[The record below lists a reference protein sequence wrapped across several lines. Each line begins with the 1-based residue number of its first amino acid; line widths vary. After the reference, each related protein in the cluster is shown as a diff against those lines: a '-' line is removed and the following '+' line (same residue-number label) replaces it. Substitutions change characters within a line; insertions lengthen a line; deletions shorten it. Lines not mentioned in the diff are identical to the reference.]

1 MYLSTFHASRFTL
14 HVFTMKALVTGA
26 SGFVGGAVA
35 RTLVQA
41 GIDVRV
47 LARPGS
53 DPQNYARLNIETAE
67 GDLRNRDSLRR
78 ALTGC
83 QQLYHVAAHYA
94 LWAKDPS
101 IFYDVNVTGTRSL
114 METARDV
121 GTERIVYCSTIGAI
135 GLPPG
140 GGAGTEETP
149 VSLDQMAGHY
159 KRSKYLAEQEVLKL
173 ARAGLPVVIV
183 NPSAPVGAGDV
194 RPTPT
199 GQVIVEFMKG
209 RMPAYIETGMNI
221 VDVDDVAAGHLLA
234 MQKGRIGER
243 YILGNKNLMLREV
256 FEILSR
262 LTGVKA
268 PSIKLPRL
276 AILPLAYLNEWMA
289 NFTGRPPRIPLEGV
303 KMAKYKMHYDCRKA
317 IKELGIPQTPPEV
330 ALEKAVRW
338 FSDHKYA

>member
-1 MYLSTFHASRFTL
+1 
-14 HVFTMKALVTGA
+14 MKALVTGA
-26 SGFVGGAVA
+26 TGFVGGAVA
-35 RTLVQA
+35 RALVNS

-47 LARPGS
+47 LARAGA
-53 DPQNYARLNIETAE
+53 DLQNLQGLTVERVE
-67 GDLRNRDSLRR
+67 GDLRDPASLRKS
-78 ALTGC
+78 LTGC
-83 QQLYHVAAHYA
+83 RQLYHVAAHYA

-101 IFYDVNVTGTRSL
+101 IFYDVNVTGTKNL
-114 METARDV
+114 LEAAREA

-140 GGAGTEETP
+140 GGLGTEETP
-149 VSLDQMAGHY
+149 VSIEQMAGHY

-173 ARAGLPVVIV
+173 AKAGLPVVIV

-194 RPTPT
+194 KPTPT
-199 GQVIVEFMKG
+199 GQIIVDFMKG

-268 PSIKLPRL
+268 PTIKLPRL
-276 AILPLAYLNEWMA
+276 AILPLAYLNQWIA
-289 NFTGRPPRIPLEGV
+289 NLTGRPPRIPLEGV
-303 KMAKYKMHYDCRKA
+303 KMAKYKMHYDCSKA
-317 IKELGIPQTPPEV
+317 IRELGIPQTPPEV

-338 FSDHKYA
+338 FRDHGYA

>member
-1 MYLSTFHASRFTL
+1 
-14 HVFTMKALVTGA
+14 MKALVTGA
-26 SGFVGGAVA
+26 TGFVGGAVA
-35 RTLVQA
+35 RALVRT

-47 LARPGS
+47 LARPDS
-53 DPQNYARLNIETAE
+53 DLQNLEGLSVERMA
-67 GDLRNRDSLRR
+67 GDLRDPASLRN

-101 IFYDVNVTGTRSL
+101 IFYEINVAGTRNL
-114 METARDV
+114 LEAAGEV
-121 GTERIVYCSTIGAI
+121 GIERAVYCSTIGAI

-140 GGAGTEETP
+140 GGLGTETTP

-173 ARAGLPVVIV
+173 AKEGLQVVIV

-194 RPTPT
+194 KPTPT
-199 GQVIVEFMKG
+199 GQVIVDFMKG

-221 VDVDDVAAGHLLA
+221 VDVDDVATGHLLA
-234 MQKGRIGER
+234 MEKGRQGER
-243 YILGNKNLMLREV
+243 YILGCKNLMLREV

-268 PSIKLPRL
+268 PAIKLPRL
-276 AILPLAYLNEWMA
+276 AILPLAYA
-289 NFTGRPPRIPLEGV
+289 NQWLANLTGHPPRIPLEGV
-303 KMAKYKMHYDCRKA
+303 KMAKYKMHYDCSKA
-317 IKELGIPQTPPEV
+317 IRELGIPQTSPEV

-338 FSDHKYA
+338 FRDHRYA